1 MTIQREP
8 AGSSEPGPS
17 ASSQSWYSPIS
28 WNARGTVSA
37 GQPERAATSAR
48 LRREERGSGTAPTSC
63 PLRSLLVLRRSRP
76 PWGWWWWWWKVWRER
91 RERERERER
100 EKVFERR
107 GRGRER
113 EEARGGRRFKTPLL
127 SSPLRSSKGSRC
139 PRAFR
144 GPRRPARRAPGPRAP
159 VFFFFFCREQEVFKR
174 GI

>member
-76 PWGWWWWWWKVWRER
+76 PWGGGRGGRFGEREEREKRER
-91 RERERERER
+91 EEREREG
-100 EKVFERR
+100 F
-107 GRGRER
+107 
-113 EEARGGRRFKTPLL
+113 
-127 SSPLRSSKGSRC
+127 
-139 PRAFR
+139 
-144 GPRRPARRAPGPRAP
+144 
-159 VFFFFFCREQEVFKR
+159 
-174 GI
+174 